1 MGFKDG
7 LWAEVYNRISGD
19 SITTKLGDTS
29 QIWVVWYGVVFV
41 SICVVSDVWV
51 LAKKKRR
58 EVSNDTTTTTFI
70 PFHLPRK
77 YPLELANDQS
87 NIRSFRYKKRDETR
101 EHVEGRWSR
110 SLSWVC
116 WFGRDELRCRK
127 YKTNLWLG

>member
-51 LAKKKRR
+51 LAKKKTTRGEQR
-58 EVSNDTTTTTFI
+58 YYNDHLYTVSLASKI
-70 PFHLPRK
+70 PP
-77 YPLELANDQS
+77 
-87 NIRSFRYKKRDETR
+87 
-101 EHVEGRWSR
+101 
-110 SLSWVC
+110 
-116 WFGRDELRCRK
+116 
-127 YKTNLWLG
+127 